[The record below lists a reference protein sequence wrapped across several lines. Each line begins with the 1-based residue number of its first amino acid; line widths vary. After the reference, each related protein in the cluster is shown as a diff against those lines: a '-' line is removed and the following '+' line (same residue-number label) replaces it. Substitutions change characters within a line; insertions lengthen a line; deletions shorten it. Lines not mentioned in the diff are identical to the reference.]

1 MYRSIRR
8 GLHKE
13 GNSILENEN
22 DGAFGW
28 NVRGY
33 IKKTF
38 FELLSERWDTTI
50 YGYMFLKFWKET

>member
-22 DGAFGW
+22 DGASGW
-28 NVRGY
+28 NVRGD
-33 IKKTF
+33 INKTQLNYF
-38 FELLSERWDTTI
+38 PRGGIRLYRV
-50 YGYMFLKFWKET
+50 